1 MCPRVRAGPRLWIAG
16 EFGLCPASKRGNLL
30 ELFDERERKETVRR
44 AVRDRIGCRKVGL
57 VRIAQ
62 RGQKDLS
69 HAQEEGWNRRRIL
82 HGSEKLNQRLIGS
95 FFFEQAARES
105 KFKHSIPQ
113 SVRGFCTLPDE
124 ARKAGFDFERSD
136 DGDPRRTTNKDR
148 ALAKVKTL
156 EQLRG
161 IQSHPA
167 RARLWGK

>member
-1 MCPRVRAGPRLWIAG
+1 MAG
-16 EFGLCPASKRGNLL
+16 EFGLCPAFKRGNLL

-82 HGSEKLNQRLIGS
+82 HGSEKLNERSIGS

-113 SVRGFCTLPDE
+113 SVRGFSTLPDE
-124 ARKAGFDFERSD
+124 ARKAGFDFARTD
-136 DGDPRRTTNKDR
+136 DGDPPPTTNTHR
-148 ALAKVKTL
+148 APPTLKTL
-156 EQLRG
+156 R
-161 IQSHPA
+161 PFP
-167 RARLWGK
+167 RLHTLPSPH